1 MSGICS
7 SVLKLSV
14 KIDVPS
20 RCRDEWSRS
29 SAFLYFIC
37 SESQEQM
44 NILKTGW
51 DLVWPF
57 FVGWV
62 RSSVLPWR
70 PWIISLSTWAR
81 SSECVWWLMDGL
93 MPWYSWMNMEL
104 NPNMQILRH
113 DLWDV
118 GWFMRLLWFI
128 CISDHTTR
136 LPIPD
141 TAPYGKSRSEMTK
154 CWRSP
159 PRGKSQSETIEMSR
173 VAMSRTSFES
183 LTARLRE
190 KVAGH
195 TRNIQCISCAYQC
208 ISRLF
213 TCELQKRHEAAMN
226 KFARRCVQI
235 LAVSVCMVLITQ
247 FYMPSNGSAVT
258 CDF

>member
-1 MSGICS
+1 MSRWVVKKLCIP
-7 SVLKLSV
+7 VLYLQW
-14 KIDVPS
+14 VPT
-20 RCRDEWSRS
+20 
-29 SAFLYFIC
+29 A
-37 SESQEQM
+37 M

-113 DLWDV
+113 DLWDL
-118 GWFMRLLWFI
+118 GWFMRLLWLI

-141 TAPYGKSRSEMTK
+141 AAPYGKSRSEMSK
-154 CWRSP
+154 CWLLHLEEKARVKQLKCHESQWVAP
-159 PRGKSQSETIEMSR
+159 VLNLWLRGSGKKLQ
-173 VAMSRTSFES
+173 V
-183 LTARLRE
+183 
-190 KVAGH
+190 
-195 TRNIQCISCAYQC
+195 TRATYSAY
-208 ISRLF
+208 
-213 TCELQKRHEAAMN
+213 H
-226 KFARRCVQI
+226 
-235 LAVSVCMVLITQ
+235 VSVHQQTLHLWT
-247 FYMPSNGSAVT
+247 PETAWSSNE
-258 CDF
+258 